1 LNRLL
6 KRLPRPMEVKTM
18 FPKLKV
24 KDVMSQNVITVPPTE
39 DVVFAFEK
47 LMTHKISSL
56 PVLDGDKLVGIVTA
70 TDLGHNLILD
80 KYELG
85 TIVEEVMVDQ
95 VVFVYPDDDLATAVR
110 KMHEYGSDDGII
122 NQLVVLDNHELVG
135 IVSDGDIIRSIE
147 I

>member
-1 LNRLL
+1 ML
-6 KRLPRPMEVKTM
+6 
-18 FPKLKV
+18 KLKV
-24 KDVMSQNVITVPPTE
+24 KDVMNTNVITVPPTE

-47 LMTHKISSL
+47 LMKHKISSL
-56 PVLDGDKLVGIVTA
+56 PILDGDKLVGIVTA

-85 TIVEEVMVDQ
+85 TTVEQVMVEQ
-95 VVFVYPDDDLATAVR
+95 VVHVSPEDDLATAVS

-122 NQLVVLDNHELVG
+122 NQLVVLENHKLVG

-147 I
+147 L

>member
-1 LNRLL
+1 
-6 KRLPRPMEVKTM
+6 MEVKKTM
-18 FPKLKV
+18 LPNLKV
-24 KDVMSQNVITVPPTE
+24 KDVMSQKVITVPPTE

-47 LMTHKISSL
+47 LMKHKISSL
-56 PVLDGDKLVGIVTA
+56 PVVDDDGKLVGIVTA

-85 TIVEEVMVDQ
+85 TTVEEVMVNQ
-95 VVFVYPDDDLATAVR
+95 VIYVYPEDDLATAVR
-110 KMHEYGSDDGII
+110 KMHEYGSDEGII

-147 I
+147 L

>member
-1 LNRLL
+1 M
-6 KRLPRPMEVKTM
+6 LPN
-18 FPKLKV
+18 LKV
-24 KDVMSQNVITVPPTE
+24 KDVMSQKVITVPPTE

-47 LMTHKISSL
+47 LMKHKISSL
-56 PVLDGDKLVGIVTA
+56 PVVDEDEKLVGIVTA

-85 TIVEEVMVDQ
+85 TTVEEVMVNQ
-95 VVFVYPDDDLATAVR
+95 VIYVHPEDDLTTAVR

-135 IVSDGDIIRSIE
+135 IVSDGDIIGSIE
-147 I
+147 L